1 MGNGTYRRRKK
12 KRPARIIGR
21 FTLVVVM
28 VVFMLGL
35 RSRNRSETWED
46 VGRRTVHQAQKEL
59 QDHPEYPE
67 TLEELL
73 EHNPETAEFVRDY
86 EKEVNKEHRI
96 DLTEELK
103 PGEIP
108 LFLQWDKRWGYE
120 RYGNQMIAVDGCG
133 PVCLSMIAAG
143 LLQDASL
150 NPLNIARFAEKNGY
164 YVDGSG
170 SSWSLMSDGARQLGL
185 SAEEL
190 SLDESVIRNQLQAGH
205 PVACIM
211 GPGDFTTSGHF
222 IVLTGM
228 NGDGTVKVNDPNSRI
243 RSKQS
248 WDLKQIMPQIRNLW
262 AYSV

>member
-1 MGNGTYRRRKK
+1 MKSSTYHRKRRKK
-12 KRPARIIGR
+12 RIRLTGLLI
-21 FTLVVVM
+21 LVIVM

-35 RSRNRSETWED
+35 RSQRMPGTWEA
-46 VGRRTVHQAQKEL
+46 VNPRSIHQAQKEL
-59 QDHPEYPE
+59 RDHPDHPKA
-67 TLEELL
+67 LEELL

-96 DLTEELK
+96 NLAGELT

-120 RYGNQMIAVDGCG
+120 LYGKQMIAVDGCG

-150 NPLNIARFAEKNGY
+150 SPLQVARFAEKNGY

-185 SAEEL
+185 QAEEL
-190 SLDESVIRNQLQAGH
+190 SLDENVIRNQLQEGH

-222 IVLTGM
+222 IVLTGV
-228 NGDGTVKVNDPNSRI
+228 NADGTVKVNDPNSRI
-243 RSKQS
+243 RSEKS
-248 WDLKQIMPQIRNLW
+248 WDLRQIMPQIRNLW